1 MVVYYVEENRIKVV
15 HITKAMK
22 NYEKAYKDYKLG
34 MRYVDIAKKYN
45 TTENTVNCWKR
56 LHFNKFAEEEQAE
69 KERRDAEAAHYNA
82 HHLNSMQ
89 AAELIQAAQEP
100 KEDRRGQNSIQDSQN
115 MQALRELVEVKRSSA
130 PPAFKATDTGKM
142 LNRIGQYFQQQED
155 NGKPYTRAG
164 IILALGICRST
175 YDRYLKGEMDYLIE
189 EHILINQI
197 DIEACSRIQLEDGSE
212 IPVDGAGNPLI
223 PFSQILQKALLK
235 LEEQAESRLYGKAR
249 PGDIFTMKQYG
260 WTDERSPGTVNNTLV
275 IATAEE
281 SDRALK
287 MLYGNS

>member
-1 MVVYYVEENRIKVV
+1 M
-15 HITKAMK
+15 TKALK
-22 NYEKAYKDYKLG
+22 NYEKAYKDYKRG
-34 MRYVDIAKKYN
+34 MPYKEIAAKYN
-45 TTENTVNCWKR
+45 VSLDAVRSWKTR
-56 LHFNKFAEEEQAE
+56 HFNRMAKEEEE
-69 KERRDAEAAHYNA
+69 AEAARCAQKAHYDA
-82 HHLNSMQ
+82 HHLNGRQ

-100 KEDRRGQNSIQDSQN
+100 KEDKRGKNSIQDSQN

-142 LNRIGQYFQQQED
+142 LNRIGQYFQQQEEK
-155 NGKPYTRAG
+155 GKPYTRAG

-189 EHILINQI
+189 EHILVNQI

>member
-1 MVVYYVEENRIKVV
+1 M
-15 HITKAMK
+15 TKALK
-22 NYEKAYKDYKLG
+22 NYEKAYKDYKRG
-34 MRYVDIAKKYN
+34 MSYEEIAKKYN
-45 TTENTVNCWKR
+45 ATKNTVKSWKR
-56 LHFNKFAEEEQAE
+56 RHFNRLAEEEQAE
-69 KERRDAEAAHYNA
+69 KERKDAEVAHYNA
-82 HHLNSMQ
+82 HHLNSTQ

-142 LNRIGQYFQQQED
+142 LNRIGQYFQQQEET
-155 NGKPYTRAG
+155 GKPYTRAG

-189 EHILINQI
+189 EHLLINQI
-197 DIEACSRIQLEDGSE
+197 DIETCERISLDDGSE

-275 IATAEE
+275 IASAEE
-281 SDRALK
+281 SDRALR
-287 MLYGNS
+287 MLYGEK